1 MELKLINIWFVDIDG
16 APPQVQRSAIIARRS
31 TQWLAIGQGMIVAD
45 SLTSKETL
53 DFSSFVF

>member
-16 APPQVQRSAIIARRS
+16 APPQAQRSAIIARRS
-31 TQWLAIGQGMIVAD
+31 TQGLAIGQGMIVAD